1 MLRANRAR
9 FRLESEKAPLLN
21 RRIFAIKFAIKR
33 ACLLWYPI
41 RLGFFLK
48 FPYHF
53 MRTRVKICGFTRAED
68 ARQAALC
75 GADAVGLV
83 FYPPSPRNVDI
94 EQALRIVGALPAF
107 TTVVGLFVDE
117 EDARIREILRHVPID
132 CLQFHGDETPAA
144 CRKYRKAY
152 IKAVRVR
159 PGTDIAELARQ
170 YHDAAGLLLDAW
182 HPDAKGGTG
191 SLFDWAMIPGQ
202 CGLPIILAGGLNPEN
217 ACDAVRTVKPY
228 ALDVSSGVEAAKGV
242 KDAAK
247 VAAFLAE
254 VNKGDT
260 INYDK

>member
-1 MLRANRAR
+1 
-9 FRLESEKAPLLN
+9 
-21 RRIFAIKFAIKR
+21 
-33 ACLLWYPI
+33 
-41 RLGFFLK
+41 
-48 FPYHF
+48 

-68 ARQAALC
+68 ARQASLL

-94 EQALRIVGALPAF
+94 DQALRIAGALPAF
-107 TTVVGLFVDE
+107 TTVVALFVDE
-117 EDARIREILRHVPID
+117 EEARIREILRRVPVD
-132 CLQFHGDETPAA
+132 CLQFHGDEAPED
-144 CRKYRKAY
+144 CRKYRKRY

-159 PGTDIAELARQ
+159 PETDIAEVARQ

-191 SLFDWAMIPGQ
+191 SLFDWGMIPEQ
-202 CGLPIILAGGLNPEN
+202 CGLPVILAGGLNPEN
-217 ACDAVRTVKPY
+217 ARDAVRTVKPY

-242 KDAAK
+242 KDAARM
-247 VAAFLAE
+247 AAFLAE